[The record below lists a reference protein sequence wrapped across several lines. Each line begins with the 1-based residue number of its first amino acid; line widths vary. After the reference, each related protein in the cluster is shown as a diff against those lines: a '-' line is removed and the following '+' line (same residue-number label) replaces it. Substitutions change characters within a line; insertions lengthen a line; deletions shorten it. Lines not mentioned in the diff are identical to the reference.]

1 MARTKISSSSQLC
14 RGQRL
19 QDEPHAMKTS
29 ENMETWHMAHDMIAQ
44 KKNLD

>member
-29 ENMETWHMAHDMIAQ
+29 EKYGNMAHGARYDSA